1 MAGRRFRLTAARG
14 AAIVA
19 IALADARASA
29 EEPDQAPAPA
39 APAPPDDAAATP
51 GEPPLA
57 DASAG
62 AATAAKGDAE
72 PNADAA
78 PNGDAANGDG
88 SANGDAG
95 PDEVRVRGVK
105 NGEPTAP
112 KETLGGREIRYIP
125 GAFGDAFRALETL
138 PGVTPIVSGLPYYF
152 IRGAPPGNTGFF
164 IDGVRVPGLFHLGVG
179 PAVMYPA
186 LIDHVDLY
194 KGAYPVTFGRFAGGI
209 LSADTVRPGERARA
223 DWTLRL
229 FDAGALVEAPFG
241 REGDGAAPRGSAL
254 VSGRYGYPALLLS
267 IFAPDAGLAYWDY
280 QTRVSYKLS
289 DKDQVSVFG
298 FGSYDSISQRDE
310 TNGIPNPE
318 LSEILNIQFHRL
330 DLRWDRRTSATGA
343 MRAAVTLGYDRTGSQ
358 DFAARSWILGTRI
371 VAQERLAKSAQVR
384 GGADLHLQTYDFRL
398 GGSGGSEVPPRPDEA
413 GDSLSGIQKDANMAV
428 WVDAPLVV
436 APRVEVTPGLRAD
449 LFTSRGIGRA
459 RAIPS
464 LDPRVTTR
472 IGIGPI
478 HHLGAV
484 GIAHQPAAFPVPIP
498 ALTFAQL
505 RRGLQAGYHLS
516 QGLEIPLPADI
527 TAQVSGYLHTYTGL
541 VDLGQ
546 QCDVE
551 DPRCDPSGA
560 RGRSVGLEAMVKRN
574 LGKRVGGFV
583 SYTLSRSTRD
593 AYDVTIRKQ
602 TSRLSEF
609 DRTHVLN
616 VVISVDLGKGWRTGV
631 RYTGYSGVPYSTISE
646 LLLPNARTPAF
657 HRVDA
662 RVEKRWVQKDGRSFA
677 ITAEMFNALLMKEA
691 VGVTC
696 TGVPPSCS
704 PQEIGP
710 IAIPS
715 LGFEGTL

>member
-14 AAIVA
+14 DDVA
-19 IALADARASA
+19 VALAVTRSA
-29 EEPDQAPAPA
+29 EPDKTPAPPAPAPTE
-39 APAPPDDAAATP
+39 DAASTP
-51 GEPPLA
+51 
-57 DASAG
+57 
-62 AATAAKGDAE
+62 
-72 PNADAA
+72 DAA
-78 PNGDAANGDG
+78 PTASAAA
-88 SANGDAG
+88 SADVAEAADVAETEGPTTAAAAASAHAAPNEDAG
-95 PDEVRVRGVK
+95 PDEVHVRGARK
-105 NGEPTAP
+105 REPTAP

-125 GAFGDAFRALETL
+125 GAFGDAFRAIETL

-194 KGAYPVTFGRFAGGI
+194 KGAYPVSFGRFAGGI

-229 FDAGALVEAPFG
+229 LDAGALVEAPFG
-241 REGDGAAPRGSAL
+241 KEGDGAAPRGSAL
-254 VSGRYGYPALLLS
+254 VSGRYGYPGLLLS
-267 IFAPDAGLAYWDY
+267 IFSPDTGLAYWDY
-280 QTRVSYKLS
+280 QTRVNYKLS
-289 DKDQVSVFG
+289 DKDVVSVFG
-298 FGSYDSISQRDE
+298 FGSYDSISQRDK
-310 TNGIPNPE
+310 TNGVPNPE
-318 LSEILNIQFHRL
+318 LSEVLNIQFHRL
-330 DLRWDRRTSATGA
+330 DLRWDRRTSATGS
-343 MRAAVTLGYDRTGSQ
+343 MQAAVTLGYDRTGSQ
-358 DFAARSWILGTRI
+358 GFAARSWILGTRVI
-371 VAQERLAKSAQVR
+371 ATERLAKSAQVR

-398 GGSGGSEVPPRPDEA
+398 GGGGDAEVPPRPDEA
-413 GDSLSGIQKDANMAV
+413 GSALTGVQKDANMAV
-428 WVDAPLVV
+428 WVDAPLEV
-436 APRVEVTPGLRAD
+436 APRVEVTPGVRAD
-449 LFTSRGIGRA
+449 LFTSRGIGLA

-505 RRGLQAGYHLS
+505 RRGLQGGYHMS
-516 QGLEIPLPADI
+516 QGLEIPLPAEL

-593 AYDVTIRKQ
+593 TYDVTIRKQ

-616 VVISVDLGKGWRTGV
+616 IVVSVDLGKGWRTGL

-646 LLLPNARTPAF
+646 LLPPNARTPAF

-662 RVEKRWVQKDGRSFA
+662 RVEKRWFQTNGRSFA
-677 ITAEMFNALLMKEA
+677 LTAEMFNALLMKEA

-696 TGVPPSCS
+696 VGVPPSCS

-715 LGFEGTL
+715 LGFEGSL